1 MCSSDLQLS
10 TARTATQDRLSRVE
24 DADMVEA
31 IADMTRGQT
40 AQQAALGAFATLGRL
55 SLMDY
60 LR

>member
-1 MCSSDLQLS
+1 
-10 TARTATQDRLSRVE
+10 
-24 DADMVEA
+24 MVEA